1 MDKVVRSAAAAVADI
16 EDGATIAIA
25 GFGTG
30 HRFPS
35 DLILSLREKSVRNL
49 CIVCN
54 SLGSAADAP
63 AQLLVDNHQVG
74 RLVAAFSARP
84 GAPSATEDQI
94 ASGELTV
101 ELVPQG
107 TLVERLRAAG
117 AGVAAFYTRTGVGTD
132 IAAGKETRRFGE
144 QEYILERALPVDFA
158 LLRAH
163 RADRLGNLEFR
174 GGSANFNPSFA
185 KAARVAIAEV
195 DEIVEPGALDP
206 ARIGLPGIFVTR
218 VVKSAAPAPR
228 SDGSGRRR
236 GGESRREYGGK
247 PALSRLEIA
256 RRATC
261 LLSDGSYVNL
271 GLGIPTL
278 VSNWLG
284 TRDIVLHAE
293 NGILG
298 YGERAEGAEVDMDVY
313 NAGGEFVTL
322 KPGACF
328 FESVTS
334 FEMVRSGKVGVVM
347 LGAYQVDELGSLANW
362 STPDMVG
369 GGIGGAMDLV
379 AGPGTVIILME
390 HVDSQGRPKLVER
403 CTYPLTGLGCVD
415 TIVTDLALLRR
426 VDGRFELQE
435 LAAGF
440 DVAEV
445 LERTAM
451 DVTVAEDLGVMQDA
465 FGSL

>member
-1 MDKVVRSAAAAVADI
+1 MADI
-16 EDGATIAIA
+16 ADGATIAIA

-35 DLILSLREKSVRNL
+35 DLILALREKRVQNLSV
-49 CIVCN
+49 VCN
-54 SLGSAADAP
+54 SLGSAVDAP

-84 GAPSATEDQI
+84 GARSATEDQI

-144 QEYILERALPVDFA
+144 QEYILEQALPVDFA

-163 RADRLGNLEFR
+163 KADRLGNLEFR

-185 KAARVAIAEV
+185 KAAQVAIAEV
-195 DEIVEPGALDP
+195 DEIVEAGELDP

-218 VVKSAAPAPR
+218 VVKTTAPTPTSEGSA
-228 SDGSGRRR
+228 RRR
-236 GGESRREYGGK
+236 GGESRREYDGK
-247 PALSRLEIA
+247 PALSRLEVA
-256 RRATC
+256 RRAAC
-261 LLSDGSYVNL
+261 LLRDGSYVNL

-284 TRDIVLHAE
+284 TRDVVLHAE

-298 YGERAEGAEVDMDVY
+298 YGGRAEESDVDIDVY

-347 LGAYQVDELGSLANW
+347 LGAYQVDERGSLANW
-362 STPDMVG
+362 STPAMVG

-379 AGPGTVIILME
+379 AGTGEVVVLME
-390 HVDSQGRPKLVER
+390 HVDSEGRPKLVER
-403 CTYPLTGLGCVD
+403 CTYPLTGRECVD

-426 VDGRFELQE
+426 VNGRFELQE

-440 DVAEV
+440 DIAEV
-445 LERTAM
+445 LERTEM
-451 DVTVAEDLGVMQDA
+451 DMTIADDLKVMQDA
-465 FGSL
+465 FGSS